1 MAKFVMLGNWTE
13 KGTQNVNE
21 TLKRARGVRELFA
34 SMGVNAREFFW
45 TMGHYDVVLT
55 FDAPDDETMMRA
67 TLAVVKQGY
76 LKTTTLRALG
86 EQEMERV
93 LAELK

>member
-1 MAKFVMLGNWTE
+1 MAKFIMLGNWTE
-13 KGTQNVNE
+13 KGVQNVND

-45 TMGHYDVVLT
+45 TMGQYDVVLT

-76 LKTTTLRALG
+76 LKTTTMRGLG

-93 LAELK
+93 LADLK

>member
-1 MAKFVMLGNWTE
+1 
-13 KGTQNVNE
+13 
-21 TLKRARGVRELFA
+21 
-34 SMGVNAREFFW
+34 
-45 TMGHYDVVLT
+45 MGHYDVVLT

>member
-45 TMGHYDVVLT
+45 TLGQYDVVLT

>member
-13 KGTQNVNE
+13 KGVQNVNE

-45 TMGHYDVVLT
+45 TMGQYDVVLT

-93 LAELK
+93 LAQLK